1 MLQNFINRHF
11 EVLQS
16 PCVDTCEQ
24 CPKPKLICPKCHKIP
39 KTKPDY
45 SADCYHYLPASETH
59 KKINDKESEIDDFQP
74 RVQLK
79 KAKLEFEND
88 IQNFCD
94 MFIVE
99 KDLELKYFNHL
110 K

>member
-1 MLQNFINRHF
+1 M
-11 EVLQS
+11 
-16 PCVDTCEQ
+16 
-24 CPKPKLICPKCHKIP
+24 
-39 KTKPDY
+39 
-45 SADCYHYLPASETH
+45 
-59 KKINDKESEIDDFQP
+59 NDKESEIDDFQT

-88 IQNFCD
+88 IQNFCN